1 MANCNHKAIGV
12 TCNCGTADP
21 CLISYTISANG
32 QDYQYQAG
40 GSYLP
45 TIVLI
50 DPPNA
55 NAEGTQG
62 VDITITLDGACSAA
76 DPTCPSGEVQ
86 QEEMKFKETVSDQEC
101 KNVHLYHQP
110 NDITADITLGQSIN
124 QIFMPPSDLEVYTP
138 YTFEVIQKNHKQSST
153 PPEVGLVSSFDAL
166 AVLGLTSQ
174 AHIHVYPES
183 KIEGEF
189 TIKGKKKEDEPVN
202 KEGQVAL
209 LEPTHL
215 SPDFKD
221 GYEPS
226 QTKNRFLEMFDIE
239 GELKVDSGAGVALE
253 YSYPASGNK
262 KDIRAEF
269 EKSMEDIQLLTA
281 LSEVTGVIMDGVYS
295 PKDEKTEQPLKKEG
309 DVKLLG
315 YEVNL
320 PEITI
325 SGEGKAIV
333 HDNAI
338 TYDKN
343 FTLTATPLIGFKVTL
358 DLIQAAATYFQ
369 MGEVV
374 AEVREQAVKLEEDVK
389 AGKTGA
395 YAGAEFEISIEI
407 NVNTD
412 IAFEATMGSPVSY
425 DLADAEYAVTIKGL
439 ANVRGG
445 AQVWI
450 VHGAFELEGS
460 VNAEGKLAFV
470 NKAESGELEW
480 VFFHEGIKCNVVV
493 EISGGIN
500 NDDEKGSDNGSLLSE
515 ARGDSS
521 VEKKYSDPQEWV
533 WVKPLSQEQ
542 SPYRG
547 TLLG

>member
-21 CLISYTISANG
+21 CLISYTITANG

-45 TIVLI
+45 TILLI
-50 DPPNA
+50 DSPNA
-55 NAEGTQG
+55 NGEGTQG
-62 VDITITLDGACSAA
+62 VDIAIALDGACSAA
-76 DPTCPSGEVQ
+76 DPTCPSGEVR
-86 QEEMKFKETVSDQEC
+86 QEESEFKETVSDQEC
-101 KNVHLYHQP
+101 KNIHLYYQS

-124 QIFMPPSDLEVYTP
+124 QIFMPPGDLKVYTP
-138 YTFEVIQKNHKQSST
+138 YTFEVVQKNHKQSST
-153 PPEVGLVSSFDAL
+153 PPK
-166 AVLGLTSQ
+166 LGLISLFDSLAALGSTSQ
-174 AHIHVYPES
+174 AYIHVYPES

-202 KEGQVAL
+202 NQGQVAL

-215 SPDFKD
+215 STDFKD
-221 GYEPS
+221 GYDPS
-226 QTKNRFLEMFDIE
+226 QTKNRFLEMFEIE
-239 GELKVDSGAGVALE
+239 GELKVNSGAGVALE
-253 YSYPASGNK
+253 YTYPASGK
-262 KDIRAEF
+262 QKDIRAEF

-281 LSEVTGVIMDGVYS
+281 LSEVSGVIMDGVYA
-295 PKDEKTEQPLKKEG
+295 PEDEKTGKNLKKEG
-309 DVKLLG
+309 DVKLIG

-343 FTLTATPLIGFKVTL
+343 FTLAATPLIGFKVTL

-369 MGEVV
+369 MGKVV
-374 AEVREQAVKLEEDVK
+374 AEVREQAEKLEEDVK

-395 YAGAEFEISIEI
+395 YAGAEFEISIET
-407 NVNTD
+407 NVNTN
-412 IAFEATMGSPVSY
+412 IAFEATMGSPIDY
-425 DLADAEYAVTIKGL
+425 DFADAEFSVAIQGL

-450 VHGAFELEGS
+450 VHGAFKLEGT

-470 NKAESGELEW
+470 NKADSGELEW

-500 NDDEKGSDNGSLLSE
+500 NDDSHLLNYDALNSQE
-515 ARGDSS
+515 DDQEI
-521 VEKKYSDPQEWV
+521 EKKYSKPQEWV
-533 WVKPLSQEQ
+533 WVKPQSQEQ

-547 TLLG
+547 ILLG